1 MTEYLEE
8 CAAKYPD
15 LASSYTN
22 FSTLYTQKL
31 WHELTLSLLSFMSD
45 PSNMREGNLNFV
57 SLYNS
62 FVMLFD
68 GKLNQLSL
76 AKIAM
81 KVAES
86 YADDDLQSR
95 QSMIEGLLEK
105 RARLGAQA
113 GLYLD
118 MGHGMTSILRGLDL
132 PSVKKSLASAKLVL
146 DSLEGSND
154 PSCHAAYYRTASA
167 YHKVEGPPEAFYS
180 NAIMYLNYA
189 PPSSMS
195 SEEQVQWA
203 TDVSLA
209 ALTGE
214 GVFNFGEVAQLPVL
228 QCLQGTSNQWLMDL
242 MVHFSTGDVNGFNAT
257 MSASSASIQSQPAL
271 FPRLEH
277 VSEKIKLLALVN
289 MVFER
294 PANDRNV
301 TFAEISARAQVEP
314 SQVEWLVMRSLS
326 LGLLR
331 ATIDQPA
338 QTVNV
343 TWVMR
348 RVLSPE
354 QVKDLADRLGE
365 WAEKVTE
372 MQHFVSDNSVE
383 LLYS

>member
-1 MTEYLEE
+1 M
-8 CAAKYPD
+8 
-15 LASSYTN
+15 
-22 FSTLYTQKL
+22 
-31 WHELTLSLLSFMSD
+31 
-45 PSNMREGNLNFV
+45 
-57 SLYNS
+57 
-62 FVMLFD
+62 
-68 GKLNQLSL
+68 
-76 AKIAM
+76 
-81 KVAES
+81 
-86 YADDDLQSR
+86 
-95 QSMIEGLLEK
+95 
-105 RARLGAQA
+105 
-113 GLYLD
+113 
-118 MGHGMTSILRGLDL
+118 
-132 PSVKKSLASAKLVL
+132 
-146 DSLEGSND
+146 
-154 PSCHAAYYRTASA
+154 
-167 YHKVEGPPEAFYS
+167 
-180 NAIMYLNYA
+180 
-189 PPSSMS
+189 
-195 SEEQVQWA
+195 
-203 TDVSLA
+203 
-209 ALTGE
+209 
-214 GVFNFGEVAQLPVL
+214 L

-271 FPRLEH
+271 FPRLEL

-301 TFAEISARAQVEP
+301 TFSEISARAQVEP

-331 ATIDQPA
+331 ATIDQPQ
-338 QTVNV
+338 QTVAV